1 MSMLHVV
8 NKSPFEKTSLDSCLL
23 YSKEGAGI
31 LLIEDAVY
39 AALEGTA
46 FAGKVKAALKR
57 CKVYA
62 LEPDIKARGMDIMKV
77 IGGIEIVNY
86 GGFVDLTAAYDN
98 VHSWV

>member
-1 MSMLHVV
+1 MGMLHIV

-23 YSKEGAGI
+23 HVKEAAAI

-39 AALEGTA
+39 ATLEGTA
-46 FAGKVKAALKR
+46 FANKVKAAAEK

-62 LEPDIKARGMDIMKV
+62 LGPDIRARGMDTGKV
-77 IGGIEIVNY
+77 IGGIEIVDY
-86 GGFVDLTAAYDN
+86 GGFVDLTVAYDS